1 MRQRATNLLER
12 IDERLKSAK
21 KKAEKEEK
29 LRMMDDNWLREQE
42 QAELRDLE
50 QAAAIERKRRG
61 RAHDNRSSANTTIT
75 FNI

>member
-29 LRMMDDNWLREQE
+29 LRMRDDNWLREQE
-42 QAELRDLE
+42 QAELRDL
-50 QAAAIERKRRG
+50 Q
-61 RAHDNRSSANTTIT
+61 
-75 FNI
+75 